1 MDWKHIDIKKK
12 KNLKEIFQSQ
22 IQRIKKIRV
31 KYLGKGR
38 FFYSYPKNNFIKT
51 GSIRLENSP
60 KLRLTAFISGCI
72 VFTYIQF
79 SFLSTEN
86 SAAIES
92 STGGIG
98 GIGQINISE
107 DQASL
112 KSLTSQE
119 IEESER
125 LKDELL
131 SEVADAEPI
140 TAEEAEN
147 SPHKIPYTVLEG
159 DTLSHISAKFNV
171 SVEAIAGSSGIR
183 HPDDLRLGQV
193 LQIPSKEGFFY
204 EVKKGDRLS
213 SIIAKYDITPE
224 KFIKTNSLINPDL
237 LEEGDEIFLP
247 DAKPKNLVHAW
258 LVPVTSRYVT
268 SGYGWRRF
276 PRRAFHKGLDL
287 KAAYTSVRS
296 AKAGKVTFAGWL
308 GGYGKAIVI
317 RHPGGYKTLYAHLS
331 KIYIKK
337 GQTVSRGRIIGIT
350 GDTGY
355 SFGPHLHFEVS
366 KYGKNIN
373 PRMILRGL
381 RGRR

>member
-1 MDWKHIDIKKK
+1 MEWKYLSNKSK
-12 KNLKEIFQSQ
+12 KNLKKIFLTKLFN
-22 IQRIKKIRV
+22 IKKIRF
-31 KYLGKGR
+31 KYLGSGQ
-38 FFYSYPKNNFIKT
+38 FYYSYPKRNFIKT
-51 GSIRLENSP
+51 GSLKLNNTA
-60 KLRLTAFISGCI
+60 KLRLAAFLGGCI
-72 VFTYIQF
+72 LFTYIQF
-79 SFLSTEN
+79 TYLSNEN
-86 SAAIES
+86 NTVIES

-98 GIGQINISE
+98 GIGQIN
-107 DQASL
+107 ASDELTNL
-112 KSLTSQE
+112 KSLTSEQ
-119 IEESER
+119 IAESER

-131 SEVADAEPI
+131 SDAVENETEPEDD
-140 TAEEAEN
+140 AN
-147 SPHKIPYTVLEG
+147 SPYKISYTVQEG

-171 SVEAIAGSSGIR
+171 SVEAIAGSSGIS
-183 HPDDLRLGQV
+183 HPDDLRLGQA

-204 EVKKGDRLS
+204 EVKKGDRLAN
-213 SIIAKYDITPE
+213 IIDKYEISPE
-224 KFIKTNSLINPDL
+224 KFLKTNNIINPDL

-247 DAKPKNLVHAW
+247 DAKPKNLIHAW

-268 SGYGWRRF
+268 SGYGWRKY
-276 PRRAFHKGLDL
+276 PRKAFHKGLDF

-296 AKAGKVTFAGWL
+296 TKAGTVTFSGWL

-331 KIYIKK
+331 KIYVKK
-337 GQTVSRGRIIGIT
+337 GQSVSRGRIIGIT

-366 KYGKNIN
+366 RQGRNIN